1 MINIQDIDV
10 LQLLGIIVTSVTI
23 IGAIYKG
30 MKWLLDEVK
39 KENKAIREEVKQEQK
54 EIKDEAI
61 ERIEENKR
69 EMKGVEANLSRELN
83 YNTST
88 INSKLETISNVIKDN
103 KSQLEG
109 YAKNIAKTVERN
121 NYNVNEHETRIS
133 VLETKI
139 QSAFDTGSSRTK
151 KDSQLGKHLNKHSFD
166 NNGDSAEQNDGD
178 NQ

>member
-1 MINIQDIDV
+1 MINIQDIDI

-39 KENKAIREEVKQEQK
+39 KENQSIRKEVKQEQQ
-54 EIKDEAI
+54 EIKAEAI
-61 ERIEENKR
+61 ERIEENKK
-69 EMKGVEANLSRELN
+69 EVKGVETNLSRELN
-83 YNTST
+83 YNTNI

-103 KSQLEG
+103 KNQLEG

-139 QSAFDTGSSRTK
+139 QTAFDIGSSRTK
-151 KDSQLGKHLNKHSFD
+151 SESQIGKHLNKHSFD
-166 NNGDSAEQNDGD
+166 NSDDIEQNDGD
-178 NQ
+178 HQ